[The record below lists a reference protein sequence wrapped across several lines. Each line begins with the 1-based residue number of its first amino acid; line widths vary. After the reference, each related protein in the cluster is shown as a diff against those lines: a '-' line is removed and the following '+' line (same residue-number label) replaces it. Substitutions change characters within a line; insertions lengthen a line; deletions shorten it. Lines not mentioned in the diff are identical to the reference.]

1 MTHYL
6 PPIDVSYVREL
17 SASDIAIR
25 KYSTLDL
32 CAVGAFTLIINSTN
46 LTQWAETISAL
57 RERYGGSGLR
67 LDVCSLDADFDVTDG
82 EKGRAWVVGAGLDD
96 GGGLL
101 VRPDQHILLPL
112 KKGMERE
119 EILDVMQKH
128 LGR

>member
-1 MTHYL
+1 
-6 PPIDVSYVREL
+6 
-17 SASDIAIR
+17 
-25 KYSTLDL
+25 LDL
-32 CAVGAFTLIINSTN
+32 CAVGAFTLIINSTD

-57 RERYGGSGLR
+57 RERYSETGLR
-67 LDVCSLDADFDVTDG
+67 LDVCSLGIDFDVIDG
-82 EKGRAWVVGAGLDD
+82 EKGRAWVAGAGLDE